1 MLEDM
6 SMADKLVAAMLGSA
20 LLLVG
25 GCAADRSTNAPA
37 QAPQVKPAPLPV
49 SKLLRRPGGF
59 YNDDAPDSTVL
70 VNLDAIADPVP
81 RVEAL
86 NERANEPYTVF
97 GREYAPYKALVEYHR
112 QGTISWYGRKFHGQR
127 TWSGE
132 VYDMYAM
139 TGAHPTLPIPSYAKV
154 TNLEN
159 RRTVIVRINDR
170 GPFHSGRIMDVS
182 YAAAYRLGFA
192 NAGIATVEVAAL
204 LAGAPERTTVT
215 APAARQATTSAARS
229 APLATEPQEP
239 ALIVTATTEAS
250 GVFLQLGAFGSGSNA
265 ESFRSKIQP
274 QLADLKLTARIA
286 LQANLHRVHVGP
298 FQTRAEANHISEK
311 LRESLGIRPVIVVR

>member
-1 MLEDM
+1 MNITDRL
-6 SMADKLVAAMLGSA
+6 LAAVLGSA
-20 LLLVG
+20 LLLAG
-25 GCAADRSTNAPA
+25 GCAGDWSTSAPA
-37 QAPQVKPAPLPV
+37 QVPQAKPAPLPV

-70 VNLDAIADPVP
+70 VNLDAITDPVP
-81 RVEAL
+81 RVEAM

-97 GREYAPYKALVEYHR
+97 GREYAPYKALLEYHR

-139 TGAHPTLPIPSYAKV
+139 TAAHPILPIPSYARV

-182 YAAAYRLGFA
+182 YAAAHRLGFA
-192 NAGIATVEVAAL
+192 STGTATVEVEML
-204 LAGAPERTTVT
+204 LPGAPERTTVAT
-215 APAARQATTSAARS
+215 PMARQTVTGAVKPV
-229 APLATEPQEP
+229 PLATEPPEP
-239 ALIVTATTEAS
+239 APTVTATTEAS

-274 QLADLKLTARIA
+274 QLADLKLTARVA
-286 LQANLHRVHVGP
+286 LQANLYRVHVGP
-298 FQTRAEANHISEK
+298 FQTRAEANQISEK
-311 LRESLGIRPVIVVR
+311 LRESLGIRPVMVVR